1 LKRRIEKVPTQE
13 FPQQG
18 VTTGVIRPDAYT
30 TPLRNCKE
38 TSIRREAV
46 GIELFCGIQQGIRIS
61 NVQDAKFRAIQNG
74 NTIGG
79 WGEGLENAPEAW
91 ENKRLDF
98 GESGS
103 NLEDVDNT
111 IIIPVPH
118 RRHDPERSVVHP
130 EVWVVS

>member
-1 LKRRIEKVPTQE
+1 LKRIEKALTQE

-18 VTTGVIRPDAYT
+18 VTTGVVRPDAYT
-30 TPLRNCKE
+30 TPLRSCKE

-46 GIELFCGIQQGIRIS
+46 GTEFFCGIQQGIRVS
-61 NVQDAKFRAIQNG
+61 NVQDAKFIEIRNG

-79 WGEGLENAPEAW
+79 WGEGPESAPEVR

-98 GESGS
+98 GERGS
-103 NLEDVDNT
+103 NLEDVDSM

-118 RRHDPERSVVHP
+118 RHHDPERSVVHP